1 MEKNMEKNIT
11 LSSSSDTPQMVIVD
25 KLVLHLTKPFSTK
38 LVTIICNPILTEYTE
53 SLKPLGFNIK
63 QIKLMV
69 STPDTKTLKFD
80 FGKNNINKITFDNT
94 TYTMKLMNIN
104 KEKTANQKE
113 CLNFECFISW

>member
-1 MEKNMEKNIT
+1 MEKNIT